1 MHRWPIAHAAP
12 PPHVQLPDVHPSAVT
27 SQVVHAPPRVPH
39 AAIDAVMHVVPVQQ
53 PDAHVAAEQ
62 LAHAPAV
69 HVPPLPHDAQAP
81 PPVPQFAIVVPV

>member
-1 MHRWPIAHAAP
+1 M
-12 PPHVQLPDVHPSAVT
+12 HPSAVT
-27 SQVVHAPPRVPH
+27 SQVVHAPPSVPH

-69 HVPPLPHDAQAP
+69 QEPPLPHDAHAP